1 MIKVYKIKVADKV
14 YEVEV
19 ESITE
24 KEGTIVSKEK
34 KEEVVPKVVAQ
45 NGGVKVES
53 PMQGVIIEILVKVGD
68 TVKAGDTLATL
79 EAMKM
84 ENPIVAPQGGIVAS
98 IVVGKGDTVDGG
110 DLLIT
115 LS

>member
-24 KEGTIVSKEK
+24 KEGTVVSQEK
-34 KEEVVPKVVAQ
+34 KETIAPKVAVQA
-45 NGGVKVES
+45 GGIKIES
-53 PMQGVIIEILVKVGD
+53 PMQGLIIEILVKVGD
-68 TVKAGDTLATL
+68 TVKAGDTVATL

-84 ENPIVAPQGGIVAS
+84 ENPIVAPQDGTITSITAS
-98 IVVGKGDTVDGG
+98 KGDTVDGG

-115 LS
+115 LA

>member
-1 MIKVYKIKVADKV
+1 MIKIYKIKVAEKV

-24 KEGTIVSKEK
+24 KEGTILSQGK
-34 KEEVVPKVVAQ
+34 KEIEAPKVVVQ
-45 NGGVKVES
+45 NGGVKIES

-68 TVKAGDTLATL
+68 IVKTGDTLATL

-84 ENPIVAPQGGIVAS
+84 ENPIVASQDGVVAS
-98 IVVGKGDTVDGG
+98 IVVSKGTTVDGG

>member
-34 KEEVVPKVVAQ
+34 KEEVPPKVVSQ

-53 PMQGVIIEILVKVGD
+53 PMQGVIIEVLVKVGD

-84 ENPIVAPQGGIVAS
+84 ENPIVAPQGGTVAS
-98 IVVGKGDTVDGG
+98 IMIAKGDTVDGG